1 MQDFDMPR
9 IIRSEQNSETMKKG
23 LLIIAAVIAA
33 ASCSK
38 EGMSGFFYDYI
49 GEAEAPNAAYDRE
62 DDPLSGESYDTIKE
76 NPFVSTA
83 EEPTSTF
90 SVDADGA
97 AYAIMRSSLTW
108 GQLPPRNSV
117 RIEEYLNYFTF
128 DYADPTGDE
137 TIAINAEVGACPW
150 NASHQLLRLG
160 IKGKSMKDEDIPA
173 ANYILLVD
181 NSGSMAG
188 DDRIELLKKGL
199 TSMVD
204 YMKPEDRVA
213 IITYSGSVHKVLES
227 TLISEGASDIKKAI
241 SSLKASGATAGGAA
255 MKTAYE
261 EASGNYITG
270 GNNRIIMLTDGDFNV
285 GVSNTEELVKMVES
299 YRDKGIYLSI
309 MGFGRGNY
317 QDSRMENISNHGNGT
332 YNYIDCED
340 EMIKVFVNERS
351 RFWAVANDTKCQV
364 RFNPEAVAQ
373 YRLIG
378 YENRVMSNED
388 FDDAAKDAGE
398 IGAGQTITALY
409 EIIPVKDATASPAT
423 FEVRYKL
430 SLKDAESRS
439 LELEVPSEL
448 SESENIRFASGV
460 AAYGLV
466 LLQSEYKG
474 DATLDMAREIVGSAK
489 NFDPG
494 YYRNA
499 LVGLM
504 ESAAKLGQ

>member
-1 MQDFDMPR
+1 
-9 IIRSEQNSETMKKG
+9 MKKQ
-23 LLIIAAVIAA
+23 LLFIAAIVAM

-38 EGMSGFFYDYI
+38 GEGFFNEYMSS
-49 GEAEAPNAAYDRE
+49 PNYANNVE
-62 DDPLSGESYDTIKE
+62 PEPQSGESYDEIKE
-76 NPFVSTA
+76 NPFISTA

-97 AYAIMRSSLTW
+97 AYSIMRSSLSM

-128 DYADPTGDE
+128 DYADPTGEE

-150 NASHQLLRLG
+150 FAGHQLLRLG
-160 IKGKSMKDEDIPA
+160 IKGKSMAEKDIPA
-173 ANYILLVD
+173 SNFILLID
-181 NSGSMAG
+181 TSGSMNG
-188 DDRIELLKKGL
+188 DDRIGLVKSGL
-199 TSMVD
+199 TTMVD
-204 YMKPEDRVA
+204 YMRPDDRIA
-213 IITYSGSVHKVLES
+213 IITYSGSVSKLLES
-227 TLISEGASDIKKAI
+227 TLIGGNGAATIKKKI
-241 SSLKASGATAGGAA
+241 SSLKASGSTAGGEA
-255 MKTAYE
+255 MKMAYE
-261 EASGNYITG
+261 EAAAHYVTG

-285 GVSNTEELVKMVES
+285 GVSSTEALVEMVES
-299 YRDKGIYLSI
+299 YRDRGIYLSI

-364 RFNPEAVAQ
+364 RFNPEAVAE

-388 FDDAAKDAGE
+388 FDDASKDAGE

-409 EIIPVKDATASPAT
+409 EIIPAKDATGSPAT

-439 LELEVPSEL
+439 LELAVPSEL

-466 LLQSEYKG
+466 LLESEYKG
-474 DATLDMAREIVGSAK
+474 DATIGMAKEIVSGALS
-489 NFDPG
+489 FDPG
-494 YYRNA
+494 NYRSA
-499 LVGLM
+499 LAELM
-504 ESAAKLGQ
+504 AKATASKSASRP

>member
-1 MQDFDMPR
+1 
-9 IIRSEQNSETMKKG
+9 MKKG

-38 EGMSGFFYDYI
+38 DGMGGFYYDYI
-49 GEAEAPNAAYDRE
+49 GEASAPNAAYEKE
-62 DDPLSGESYDTIKE
+62 DTPQNGESYDTIKE

-97 AYAIMRSSLTW
+97 AYAIMRSSLAW

-199 TSMVD
+199 VSMVD
-204 YMKPEDRVA
+204 YMKPEDRVS

-227 TLISEGASDIKKAI
+227 TLVYESASAIKAI
-241 SSLKASGATAGGAA
+241 FSLKASGATAGGEA

-261 EASGNYITG
+261 EASGHYITG

-285 GVSNTEELVKMVES
+285 GVSSTEELVKMVES
-299 YRDKGIYLSI
+299 YRDRGIYLSI

-332 YNYIDCED
+332 YNFIDCED

-378 YENRVMSNED
+378 YENRVMANED
-388 FDDAAKDAGE
+388 FDDASKDAGE

-409 EIIPVKDATASPAT
+409 EIIPAKDATGSPAI

-439 LELEVPSEL
+439 LELAVPSEL

-474 DATLDMAREIVGSAK
+474 DATIGMAREIVGSAK